1 MNEHSL
7 ESMQRAGDPGVVET
21 QSGPNAHPGTVI
33 GLDRRKKIGLD
44 GSKRVVFVGLVR

>member
-33 GLDRRKKIGLD
+33 GLDQKKIGLD